1 MIYGIGVDIVDV
13 KRVEKLVKN
22 RKKESLKR
30 VFSEEEIKYCEKFQ
44 KNKYLHYAGR
54 FALKE
59 SFIKAAQQIFPLKDI
74 EIKNINK
81 IPKIFGKGKV
91 KEFLKD
97 KEVYSSISHIENY
110 AIAFCLICQ
119 KGFQQ

>member
-1 MIYGIGVDIVDV
+1 MIYGIGIDIVDV
-13 KRVEKLVKN
+13 KRVERMVKN
-22 RKKESLKR
+22 RKRESLKKI
-30 VFSEEEIKYCEKFQ
+30 FSEEEINYCEKFQ
-44 KNKYLHYAGR
+44 EKKYLHYAGR

-59 SFIKAAQQIFPLKDI
+59 SFIKAAKKTFPLRDI

-81 IPKIFGKGKV
+81 APKIFGKGKV

-97 KEVYSSISHIENY
+97 KEVYSSISHIEDY

-119 KGFQQ
+119 KDFQV

>member
-1 MIYGIGVDIVDV
+1 MIYGIGIDIIDV
-13 KRVEKLVKN
+13 KRV
-22 RKKESLKR
+22 KKMVRNKKKKSLKK
-30 VFSEEEIKYCEKFQ
+30 VFSEREIKYCEKF
-44 KNKYLHYAGR
+44 KEKKYLHYAGR

-59 SFIKAAQQIFPLKDI
+59 SFIKAAKKIFPLKDI

-97 KEVYSSISHIENY
+97 KEVYSSISHIKDY

-119 KGFQQ
+119 KDSRQ